1 MKNKRMDQIR
11 DRAASTRRISV
22 SAPARCSLSTR
33 RGFMRR
39 LVGEGGF
46 LNPRTWICFALICSL
61 GMSAYADIIT
71 VTNTND
77 SGPGSLRQAL
87 FDANDGDII
96 GFAVTG
102 TIGLTTGELLVDNAI
117 TISGPGAEN
126 LAVNGNAKDRVFHVT
141 GGNVTISGL
150 TITNGNASGNG
161 LGGGGIYNDH
171 STLTVNNCAI
181 SGNHTDTQGAGLYND
196 GSGSTAQLTILNTTI
211 SGNQAL
217 STVTLTAGGGIANDG
232 SNGGSPTLTIVNSL
246 VNDNLAMFDQSIFS
260 SGNGGGIYN
269 NGASATVEITN
280 SMVNNNGVGHLPG
293 GSGQTF
299 GYGGGIWNS
308 GVATIVGSTV
318 NGNVAGHGG
327 GSENSGTLSITG
339 STVNNNTV
347 GGQVEKSEWGEGGG
361 IDSSGT
367 LTITNTTLN
376 GNFAFIEGGAL
387 NGNGMVT
394 NSTISG
400 NQSHNGGGI
409 YGNPTVTN
417 STISTNSAEFSGVG
431 GGIFGGGTI
440 RHCTIAGNNADGD
453 GGSIVVFG
461 SLTIGNTILKTGTSG
476 PNIVL
481 LSGTVTSN
489 GYNIS
494 NDNGDGFLTGP
505 GDQIN
510 TDPMV
515 GPLQDNGGPTFTH
528 ALLPGSPAIDSGDPN
543 FTPPPFYDQRG
554 PGFDRVV
561 NARIDKGSFEVQA
574 GTTPTPT
581 PTPTASPSPT
591 PTATATAT
599 FTPTATATHTPTA
612 TPTSTPTST
621 AIPTATPT
629 LTPRPSPTPRIA
641 PTPRPRPTLPPRP

>member
-1 MKNKRMDQIR
+1 MKAHVIR
-11 DRAASTRRISV
+11 SAFCLLLLLSV
-22 SAPARCSLSTR
+22 CAIP
-33 RGFMRR
+33 
-39 LVGEGGF
+39 
-46 LNPRTWICFALICSL
+46 FALAQRTTAR
-61 GMSAYADIIT
+61 GHRPANTIT
-71 VTNTND
+71 VTNTSD

-87 FDANDGDII
+87 ADVNDGDTIN
-96 GFAVTG
+96 FAVTG
-102 TIGLTTGELLVDNAI
+102 TIGLTSGELLVDKAI
-117 TISGPGAEN
+117 TISGPGVGN
-126 LAVNGNAKDRVFHVT
+126 LAVNGNAKNRVFHVT

-150 TITNGNASGNG
+150 TIQNGSGS
-161 LGGGGIYNDH
+161 GGGGVLNDH
-171 STLTVNNCAI
+171 ATLTIDSCIV
-181 SGNHTDTQGAGLYND
+181 SGNFAPDSQGAGLYND

-246 VNDNLAMFDQSIFS
+246 VQNNLAMFDQGFPPF

-308 GVATIVGSTV
+308 GVATIAGSTV

-327 GSENSGTLSITG
+327 GSENSATLSITG
-339 STVNNNTV
+339 STVNNNTAA
-347 GGQVEKSEWGEGGG
+347 GQVDKWEWGEGGG

-387 NGNGMVT
+387 HGNGMVT

-400 NQSHNGGGI
+400 NQSHTGGGI
-409 YGNPTVTN
+409 SGSPTVTN
-417 STISTNSAEFSGVG
+417 STISTNSAVFGGNG
-431 GGIFGGGTI
+431 GGIYGGGTI
-440 RHCTIAGNNADGD
+440 RHCTIAGNQTDNV
-453 GGSIVVFG
+453 GGGILVFG

-476 PNIVL
+476 PNIAIE
-481 LSGTVTSN
+481 SGTVTSN

-494 NDNGDGFLTGP
+494 NDNGGGFLTGS

-510 TDPMV
+510 TDPIL
-515 GPLQDNGGPTFTH
+515 GPLQDDGGSTFTH
-528 ALLPGSPAIDSGDPN
+528 ALLPGSPAIDAGDPN
-543 FTPPPFYDQRG
+543 FTPPPFFDQRG
-554 PGFDRVV
+554 PGFDRVR
-561 NARIDKGSFEVQA
+561 NGRIDVGSFEVQQPLP
-574 GTTPTPT
+574 TPTLT
-581 PTPTASPSPT
+581 PTPTATATSTPTATATPTPTVTATPT

-599 FTPTATATHTPTA
+599 ATITPSATPTATATPTPTA
-612 TPTSTPTST
+612 RPT
-621 AIPTATPT
+621 
-629 LTPRPSPTPRIA
+629 
-641 PTPRPRPTLPPRP
+641 PTPRPNVTPRTRPTPPPRP